1 MPKVGAEARDEGLR
15 LEECRIKRPWCG
27 KAGHVIRKSF
37 HLVDVE
43 DREETQ
49 EVVLLFFTRFGFL
62 LRFSRE
68 DDWCLV
74 LPFSHVSAQV
84 LRLVDREPR
93 RASISVGEHR
103 LPQEKH
109 IDANTT
115 PFTQLIW
122 KRWIT
127 TKQD

>member
-1 MPKVGAEARDEGLR
+1 MANVGAEARDEGLR
-15 LEECRIKRPWCG
+15 IEQCRIKRPWCG
-27 KAGHVIRKSF
+27 KPGHVIGKPL
-37 HLVDVE
+37 HLADVE
-43 DREETQ
+43 HREEAQ

-62 LRFSRE
+62 LRVSRE
-68 DDWCLV
+68 DDRCPV
-74 LPFSHVSAQV
+74 LSFPHVAAQV
-84 LRLVDREPR
+84 LRLVECEPR
-93 RASISVGEHR
+93 RTSISVGEHR